1 MYPYYTPFILLL
13 NYMPEKN
20 KKLPV
25 IARTFVLDFFISC
38 SYNKNRTYI
47 RFNLKE
53 YLMNIQTSFTIN
65 QKLEILSD
73 AAKYDVA
80 CTSSGADRRGA
91 KGHLGNS
98 CASGICHS
106 FAADGRCISLLKVLF
121 SNECIYDCK
130 YCLNRRSNDRVR
142 TTFTPEEL
150 CGITVEFYKRNY
162 IEGLFLS
169 SGVIKSPDFTM
180 ELIYQTLY
188 LLRNKYHFRGYIHA
202 KAVPGA
208 HPDLIQKTGYLAD
221 RMSVNIELPTKE
233 GLAALAPG
241 KTHDKILQPMS
252 QIQQNIAASRLALGK
267 SSSFERHHGNRY
279 LPNSI
284 FSNDR
289 QKQLNASASS
299 LAVQTAASLSAHNTS
314 ASSFVP
320 AGQSTQMIIGA
331 ALEND
336 YELLKVTQTLYQKFD
351 LKRVFFSAYI
361 PLNEDSLLPSPD
373 TPPPLLREHRLY
385 QADWLLRYYGFHAE
399 ELLSPEKPN
408 FNLLLDPK
416 CEWALRHLDQFPIE
430 VSTASYSQLLK
441 VPGIGNKS
449 ALRIVQARKNSTL
462 DFSILKRL
470 GLVLKRAQ
478 YFITC
483 HGKMLYSM
491 PIEENF
497 ITRQLTAEQKET
509 SWKLEHPQTYQQL
522 SLFDD
527 HFLDVPPTIEDKCK
541 SILGQF

>member
-1 MYPYYTPFILLL
+1 
-13 NYMPEKN
+13 
-20 KKLPV
+20 
-25 IARTFVLDFFISC
+25 
-38 SYNKNRTYI
+38 
-47 RFNLKE
+47 
-53 YLMNIQTSFTIN
+53 MNIQTSLNIN
-65 QKLEILSD
+65 QKLKILSD

-80 CTSSGADRRGA
+80 CTSSGTDRKGT

-106 FAADGRCISLLKVLF
+106 FSADGRCISLLKVLF

-130 YCLNRRSNDRVR
+130 YCLNRRSNDKVR

-150 CGITVEFYKRNY
+150 CSITMEFYKRNY

-169 SGVIKSPDFTM
+169 SGIVNSPDFTM

-208 HPDLIQKTGYLAD
+208 HHDLIQKIGYLAD

-233 GLAALAPG
+233 SLQTLAPG
-241 KTHDKILQPMS
+241 KTHDKILKPMS
-252 QIQQNIAASRLALGK
+252 QIQQSIANSRLSLSK
-267 SSSFERHHGNRY
+267 SFSFERHHGNRY

-284 FSNDR
+284 FTNTEH
-289 QKQLNASASS
+289 QQIKAHTPPLK
-299 LAVQTAASLSAHNTS
+299 VQTTS
-314 ASSFVP
+314 QLPTDSSTIPPFVP

-331 ALEND
+331 TPEND

-351 LKRVFFSAYI
+351 LKRVFFSAYV
-361 PLNEDSLLPSPD
+361 PLNEDSLLPSLD

-408 FNLLLDPK
+408 FNILLDPK
-416 CEWALRHLDQFPIE
+416 CEWALRHLELFPVEIT
-430 VSTASYSQLLK
+430 TASYNQLLK

-449 ALRIVQARKNSTL
+449 VLRIVQTRKNTTL

-470 GLVLKRAQ
+470 GVVLKRAQ
-478 YFITC
+478 YFLTC

-497 ITRQLTAEQKET
+497 ITRQLTAEPKET
-509 SWKLEHPQTYQQL
+509 SWKLEHPQTYHQL

-527 HFLDVPPTIEDKCK
+527 HFLDIPPTIEDTHK
-541 SILGQF
+541 SILGQL

>member
-1 MYPYYTPFILLL
+1 
-13 NYMPEKN
+13 
-20 KKLPV
+20 
-25 IARTFVLDFFISC
+25 
-38 SYNKNRTYI
+38 
-47 RFNLKE
+47 
-53 YLMNIQTSFTIN
+53 MNIQTSLNIN

-80 CTSSGADRRGA
+80 CTSSGIDRKGT

-98 CASGICHS
+98 CATGICHS
-106 FAADGRCISLLKVLF
+106 FSADGRCISLLKVLF

-130 YCLNRRSNDRVR
+130 YCLNRRSNDKVR

-150 CGITVEFYKRNY
+150 CSITMEFYKRNY

-169 SGVIKSPDFTM
+169 SGIVNSPDFTM

-233 GLAALAPG
+233 SLQALAPN
-241 KTHDKILQPMS
+241 KTHDKILKPMS
-252 QIQQNIAASRLALGK
+252 QIQQNIVNSRLALGK
-267 SSSFERHHGNRY
+267 SFSFERHHGNRY

-284 FSNDR
+284 FTNTKH
-289 QKQLNASASS
+289 QQIETPTYPLK
-299 LAVQTAASLSAHNTS
+299 VQTTS
-314 ASSFVP
+314 QLPIDSSTIPSFVP
-320 AGQSTQMIIGA
+320 AGQSTQMIVGA
-331 ALEND
+331 TSEND

-361 PLNEDSLLPSPD
+361 PLNEDSLLPSLD
-373 TPPPLLREHRLY
+373 TTPPLLREHRLY

-399 ELLSPEKPN
+399 DLLSPEKPN
-408 FNLLLDPK
+408 FNILLDPK
-416 CEWALRHLDQFPIE
+416 CEWALRHLELFPVEIT
-430 VSTASYSQLLK
+430 TASYAQLLK

-449 ALRIVQARKNSTL
+449 ALRIVQTRKNTTL

-470 GLVLKRAQ
+470 GVVLKRAQ
-478 YFITC
+478 YFLTC

-497 ITRQLTAEQKET
+497 ITRQLTVDQKET
-509 SWKLEHPQTYQQL
+509 SWKLEHPQTYHQL

-527 HFLDVPPTIEDKCK
+527 HFLDLPPTIEDTHK
-541 SILGQF
+541 SVLGQL

>member
-1 MYPYYTPFILLL
+1 
-13 NYMPEKN
+13 
-20 KKLPV
+20 
-25 IARTFVLDFFISC
+25 
-38 SYNKNRTYI
+38 
-47 RFNLKE
+47 
-53 YLMNIQTSFTIN
+53 MNIQTSFTIN

-80 CTSSGADRRGA
+80 CTSSGADRRGV

-150 CGITVEFYKRNY
+150 CSITVEFYNRNY

-188 LLRNKYHFRGYIHA
+188 LLRNKYHFRGYIHT

-252 QIQQNIAASRLALGK
+252 QIQQNIAVSRLALGK

-299 LAVQTAASLSAHNTS
+299 LAVQTASSLSAHS
-314 ASSFVP
+314 SSVPSFVP

-331 ALEND
+331 ASEND

-416 CEWALRHLDQFPIE
+416 CEWALRHLEQFPIE
-430 VSTASYSQLLK
+430 VTTASYSQLLK

-527 HFLDVPPTIEDKCK
+527 HFLNVPPTVEDKCK

>member
-1 MYPYYTPFILLL
+1 
-13 NYMPEKN
+13 MPEKN

-38 SYNKNRTYI
+38 SYNKSRTYI

>member
-1 MYPYYTPFILLL
+1 
-13 NYMPEKN
+13 
-20 KKLPV
+20 
-25 IARTFVLDFFISC
+25 
-38 SYNKNRTYI
+38 
-47 RFNLKE
+47 
-53 YLMNIQTSFTIN
+53 MNIQTTLSIN
-65 QKLEILSD
+65 QKLKILSD

-80 CTSSGADRRGA
+80 CTSSGADRRGS

-150 CGITVEFYKRNY
+150 CSITIEFYKRNY

-169 SGVIKSPDFTM
+169 SGVVKSPDFTM

-188 LLRNKYHFRGYIHA
+188 LLRNKYHFHGYIHA

-208 HPDLIQKTGYLAD
+208 HHDLIQKTGYLAD

-233 GLAALAPG
+233 GLESLAPG
-241 KTHDKILQPMS
+241 KTHDKILKPMS
-252 QIQQNIAASRLALGK
+252 QIQENIVTSRLALGK
-267 SSSFERHHGNRY
+267 SSLFERHHGNRY

-284 FSNDR
+284 FTDSE
-289 QKQLNASASS
+289 QKQLENNTPSLTMQAASHIPVHSAS
-299 LAVQTAASLSAHNTS
+299 VP
-314 ASSFVP
+314 SFVP

-331 ALEND
+331 TSEND

-361 PLNEDSLLPSPD
+361 PLNEDKLLPSPD

-385 QADWLLRYYGFHAE
+385 QADWLLRYYGFRAE

-408 FNLLLDPK
+408 FNVLLDPK
-416 CEWALRHLDQFPIE
+416 CEWALRHLEQFPIE
-430 VSTASYSQLLK
+430 VTTASYSQLLK

-449 ALRIVQARKNSTL
+449 ALRIVQTRKNTTL

-470 GLVLKRAQ
+470 GIVLKRAQ
-478 YFITC
+478 YFVTC
-483 HGKMLYSM
+483 CGKMLYST

-509 SWKLEHPQTYQQL
+509 SWKLDHPQTYQQL

-527 HFLDVPPTIEDKCK
+527 HFLDIPPTIEDNRK

>member
-1 MYPYYTPFILLL
+1 MNVNFCLSLE
-13 NYMPEKN
+13 EK
-20 KKLPV
+20 L
-25 IARTFVLDFFISC
+25 
-38 SYNKNRTYI
+38 
-47 RFNLKE
+47 
-53 YLMNIQTSFTIN
+53 Q
-65 QKLEILSD
+65 ILSD

-80 CTSSGADRRGA
+80 CTSSGSDRRGK
-91 KGHLGNS
+91 KGSLGNS
-98 CASGICHS
+98 CAAGICHS
-106 FAADGRCISLLKVLF
+106 FSADGRCISLLKVLL

-150 CGITVEFYKRNY
+150 CRITVEFYKRNY

-169 SGVIKSPDFTM
+169 SGVVKSPDFTM

-188 LLRNKYHFRGYIHA
+188 LLRNKYHFHGYIHA

-208 HPDLIQKTGYLAD
+208 HPELIQKTGYLAD

-233 GLAALAPG
+233 GLETLAPG
-241 KTHDKILQPMS
+241 KTYNKILQPMS
-252 QIQQNIAASRLALGK
+252 QIQQNIMTSRLALEK
-267 SSSFERHHGNRY
+267 SATFERHYGNRY

-284 FSNDR
+284 FSDSK
-289 QKQLNASASS
+289 QKQLNTSAYS
-299 LAVQTAASLSAHNTS
+299 LTTQTASPLSAYSSS
-314 ASSFVP
+314 APSFVP

-331 ALEND
+331 TSEND

-361 PLNEDSLLPSPD
+361 PLNEDSLLPSPE

-416 CEWALRHLDQFPIE
+416 CEWALRHLEQFPVE
-430 VSTASYSQLLK
+430 VTTASYNQLLK

-449 ALRIVQARKNSTL
+449 ALRIVQTRKNIRL

-470 GLVLKRAQ
+470 GIVLKRAQ
-478 YFITC
+478 YFVTC

-527 HFLDVPPTIEDKCK
+527 HFLDIPPTVEDKYK

>member
-1 MYPYYTPFILLL
+1 
-13 NYMPEKN
+13 
-20 KKLPV
+20 
-25 IARTFVLDFFISC
+25 
-38 SYNKNRTYI
+38 
-47 RFNLKE
+47 
-53 YLMNIQTSFTIN
+53 MNIQTSFTIN

-320 AGQSTQMIIGA
+320 VGQSTQMIIGA

-385 QADWLLRYYGFHAE
+385 QADWLLRFYGFKAD
-399 ELLSPEKPN
+399 ELLSVDRPN
-408 FNLLLDPK
+408 FNTMLDPK
-416 CEWALRHLDQFPIE
+416 CDWALRHLDIYPVEINR
-430 VSTASYSQLLK
+430 ASYDVLLR
-441 VPGIGNKS
+441 VPGIGTKS
-449 ALRIVQARKNSTL
+449 AFRIVKARKHGTL
-462 DFSILKRL
+462 NFEHLKKM
-470 GLVLKRAQ
+470 GIVLKRAK

-483 HGKMLYSM
+483 SGKMMYRI
-491 PIEENF
+491 PIEEDF
-497 ITRQLTAEQKET
+497 ITRQLIGEDGKQNWEID
-509 SWKLEHPQTYQQL
+509 HPQTYRQL

-527 HFLDVPPTIEDKCK
+527 FNFQSEVTVEDSSKT
-541 SILGQF
+541 LFGQM

>member
-1 MYPYYTPFILLL
+1 
-13 NYMPEKN
+13 
-20 KKLPV
+20 
-25 IARTFVLDFFISC
+25 
-38 SYNKNRTYI
+38 
-47 RFNLKE
+47 
-53 YLMNIQTSFTIN
+53 MNIQTALNIN

-80 CTSSGADRRGA
+80 CTSSGADRRGS
-91 KGHLGNS
+91 KGYLGNS

-150 CGITVEFYKRNY
+150 CSITIEFYKRNY

-208 HPDLIQKTGYLAD
+208 HHDLIQKTGYLAD
-221 RMSVNIELPTKE
+221 RMSVNIELPTEE
-233 GLAALAPG
+233 GLEALAPG
-241 KTHDKILQPMS
+241 KTHDKILKPMS
-252 QIQQNIAASRLALGK
+252 QIQQNIVDSRLALGK
-267 SSSFERHHGNRY
+267 SSRFERHRGNHY

-284 FSNDR
+284 FADSG
-289 QKQLNASASS
+289 QKQLENNTPSLTMQVSS
-299 LAVQTAASLSAHNTS
+299 PIPVHSSYVP
-314 ASSFVP
+314 SFVP

-331 ALEND
+331 TSEND

-361 PLNEDSLLPSPD
+361 PLNEDKLLPSPD

-385 QADWLLRYYGFHAE
+385 QADWLLRYYGFQAE

-408 FNLLLDPK
+408 FNVLLDPK
-416 CEWALRHLDQFPIE
+416 CEWALRHLEQFPIE
-430 VSTASYSQLLK
+430 VTTASYSQLLK

-449 ALRIVQARKNSTL
+449 AFRIIQTRKNITL

-470 GLVLKRAQ
+470 GIVLKRAQ

-483 HGKMLYSM
+483 YGKMLYSM

-527 HFLDVPPTIEDKCK
+527 HFLDIPPTIEDNRK

>member
-1 MYPYYTPFILLL
+1 MNTQ
-13 NYMPEKN
+13 MDTMEK
-20 KKLPV
+20 L
-25 IARTFVLDFFISC
+25 R
-38 SYNKNRTYI
+38 
-47 RFNLKE
+47 
-53 YLMNIQTSFTIN
+53 
-65 QKLEILSD
+65 ILSD
-73 AAKYDVA
+73 AAKYDAA
-80 CTSSGADRRGA
+80 CTSSGVNRAGV
-91 KGHLGNS
+91 KGQLGS
-98 CASGICHS
+98 AAACGICHS

-150 CGITVEFYKRNY
+150 CRITVEFYKRNY

-169 SGVIKSPDFTM
+169 SGVVKSPDFTM

-188 LLRNKYHFRGYIHA
+188 LLRNKYHFHGYIHA

-208 HPDLIQKTGYLAD
+208 YPELIQKTGYLAD

-233 GLAALAPG
+233 GLETLAPG
-241 KTHDKILQPMS
+241 KTYNKILQPMS
-252 QIQQNIAASRLALGK
+252 QIQQNIMTSRLALGK
-267 SSSFERHHGNRY
+267 SATFERHYGNRY

-284 FSNDR
+284 FSDSK
-289 QKQLNASASS
+289 QKQLNASAYS
-299 LAVQTAASLSAHNTS
+299 LTTQTASPLSAYSSS
-314 ASSFVP
+314 APSFVP

-331 ALEND
+331 TSEND

-361 PLNEDSLLPSPD
+361 PLNEDSLLPSPE

-416 CEWALRHLDQFPIE
+416 CEWALRHLEQFPVE
-430 VSTASYSQLLK
+430 VTTASYNQLLK

-449 ALRIVQARKNSTL
+449 ALRIVQTRKNIRL

-470 GLVLKRAQ
+470 GIVLKRAQ
-478 YFITC
+478 YFVTC

-527 HFLDVPPTIEDKCK
+527 HFLDIPPTVEDKYK